1 VTERQLYG
9 RLRRRVPRAHFQR
22 IESRVGP
29 GVPDVNMC
37 YRGVES
43 WLELKVVKRP
53 KRGGPIKPRVRAAQV
68 AWLARRRKAGGN
80 AWLLLGIDADVLLF
94 DGSAAADVGRG
105 GLESELVALALAVGW
120 DQVEQLLMR
129 GSLSPGWD
137 QHD

>member
-53 KRGGPIKPRVRAAQV
+53 KRGGPLHPRVRAAQV

-80 AWLLLGIDADVLLF
+80 AWLLLGIDTDVLLF
-94 DGSAAADVGRG
+94 DGAVAADVGRG
-105 GLESELVALALAVGW
+105 GLESELAALALAVGW
-120 DQVEQLLMR
+120 NQVERVLMR
-129 GSLSPGWD
+129 GTFGLAGSEPD
-137 QHD
+137 